1 MYVRVIAMTTVW
13 VMSTRWVTSKNDEI
27 CEISSEKVDVLDSDM
42 SEKVAP
48 DRNIQPIRDRW
59 CTRYP
64 VLRPT
69 RLTRTQ

>member
-27 CEISSEKVDVLDSDM
+27 SSKKVDVLDSDM